1 LALFAT
7 ADAAISTAEQKG
19 MVISARFEF
28 SSCFKITLQVL
39 DFRLRGRFSIG
50 GKEHE
55 QKTLDAM
62 AGFFFRQSKTCPEQ
76 SRRIQNLS

>member
-1 LALFAT
+1 
-7 ADAAISTAEQKG
+7 

-28 SSCFKITLQVL
+28 SSCFKITLEVL
-39 DFRLRGRFSIG
+39 DFRPRGRLPILDW

-62 AGFFFRQSKTCPEQ
+62 PGFFFRQSK
-76 SRRIQNLS
+76 IQNLS